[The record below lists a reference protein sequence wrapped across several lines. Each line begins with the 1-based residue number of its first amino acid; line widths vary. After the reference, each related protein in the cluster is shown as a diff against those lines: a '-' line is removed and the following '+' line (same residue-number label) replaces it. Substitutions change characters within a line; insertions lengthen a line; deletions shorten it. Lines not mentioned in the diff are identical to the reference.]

1 MLIIMEIIVNIYK
14 YQLENKRWEKGEGHK
29 NLQNIISS
37 YGNRYRQGTGN
48 KAASS
53 FGPGCQR
60 KAIAGEQ

>member
-37 YGNRYRQGTGN
+37 YGNRYRQGTVT
-48 KAASS
+48 KQQAALVL
-53 FGPGCQR
+53 GAREKQ
-60 KAIAGEQ
+60 